1 MKLPHLS
8 ITGKFGINPPQ
19 VPHFGIEW
27 YKKAM
32 DNAMILSDATIFGAS
47 GGHLLGGG
55 EAGNEVVAGEAHLMD
70 MIREA
75 SAEGSNDVLEAI
87 LSELIKLNNGL
98 YDKIVNALRSMNIK
112 FDERELARLV
122 KKYA

>member
-1 MKLPHLS
+1 M
-8 ITGKFGINPPQ
+8 N
-19 VPHFGIEW
+19 
-27 YKKAM
+27 
-32 DNAMILSDATIFGAS
+32 
-47 GGHLLGGG
+47 
-55 EAGNEVVAGEAHLMD
+55 

-75 SAEGSNDVLEAI
+75 SAEASSDVLSAI

>member
-1 MKLPHLS
+1 
-8 ITGKFGINPPQ
+8 
-19 VPHFGIEW
+19 
-27 YKKAM
+27 
-32 DNAMILSDATIFGAS
+32 
-47 GGHLLGGG
+47 
-55 EAGNEVVAGEAHLMD
+55 MD